1 MILPIDRPAFIGY
14 NHYRSKK
21 SVFLIFSETEEMIM
35 TTITKEMTIKQ
46 VLDIDRTTAPIMMEY
61 GMHCM
66 GCPFSQMESL
76 QDGCAA
82 HGTDVDELVEKLNAY
97 LAQKA

>member
-1 MILPIDRPAFIGY
+1 M
-14 NHYRSKK
+14 NT
-21 SVFLIFSETEEMIM
+21 V
-35 TTITKEMTIKQ
+35 TKEMTIKE

-76 QDGCAA
+76 EMGYAA
-82 HGTDVDELVEKLNAY
+82 HGSDVNELVEKLNSY
-97 LAQKA
+97 LAEKA

>member
-1 MILPIDRPAFIGY
+1 MATVNKQMSIG
-14 NHYRSKK
+14 
-21 SVFLIFSETEEMIM
+21 E
-35 TTITKEMTIKQ
+35 
-46 VLDIDRTTAPIMMEY
+46 VLELDRTTAPIMMQY

-82 HGTDVDELVEKLNAY
+82 HGTDADELVKKLNEY
-97 LAQKA
+97 LASQNA

>member
-1 MILPIDRPAFIGY
+1 M
-14 NHYRSKK
+14 NT
-21 SVFLIFSETEEMIM
+21 V
-35 TTITKEMTIKQ
+35 TKEMTIKE

-76 QDGCAA
+76 EMGCTA
-82 HGTDVDELVEKLNAY
+82 HGSDVNELVEKLNNY
-97 LAQKA
+97 LADKA

>member
-1 MILPIDRPAFIGY
+1 
-14 NHYRSKK
+14 
-21 SVFLIFSETEEMIM
+21 M
-35 TTITKEMTIKQ
+35 TAITKEMTIKQ
-46 VLDIDRTTAPIMMEY
+46 VLDIDRTTAPIMMQY

-82 HGTDVDELVEKLNAY
+82 HGTDADELVNKLNDY
-97 LAQKA
+97 LASQNA

>member
-1 MILPIDRPAFIGY
+1 
-14 NHYRSKK
+14 
-21 SVFLIFSETEEMIM
+21 M
-35 TTITKEMTIKQ
+35 TTIDKTMSIGQ
-46 VLDIDRTTAPIMMEY
+46 VLEIDRSTAPLMMEY